1 MGSNPQSD
9 PRIFP
14 EIPGFSRSLTH
25 GLTHGVFYRPTLFA
39 CTEIPKKPEATGSAG
54 RCDPGVGGS
63 PTHTLS
69 PAIIST
75 VGIRCIKGGY
85 PYGRGW
91 LTILRERNFSSSSL
105 AAFPVSLNFLQ
116 ICWIVILWRCPPPFC
131 GCDIIAFTG
140 KFSHGFPSVAL
151 STASSVGFLPLMGF
165 H

>member
-1 MGSNPQSD
+1 MFGETQHRNQAPRPQN
-9 PRIFP
+9 RHRLFR
-14 EIPGFSRSLTH
+14 ERKSL
-25 GLTHGVFYRPTLFA
+25 
-39 CTEIPKKPEATGSAG
+39 KKPEATGSAG
-54 RCDPGVGGS
+54 RCELGRGRLTAPS
-63 PTHTLS
+63 LC

-85 PYGRGW
+85 LCGKGW
-91 LTILRERNFSSSSL
+91 LPIILDRAFSRSSL
-105 AAFPVSLNFLQ
+105 AAFPVSLSFLQ

-151 STASSVGFLPLMGF
+151 STISSVGFLPLMGF